1 MAQKTTA
8 HDRIL
13 ARMKTNH
20 TEETE
25 EEKNLQSS
33 PSSSISEEDKVVQ
46 RILNYGKAREEG
58 YANDKATSSLSR
70 GETQRG
76 DGSQTTDLRPGETR
90 RGNKP
95 EASLLEKIQYVQ
107 ARGADAFAAA
117 NENLNILGEAIAAG
131 INSGIESAKNRDTLD
146 VVLSSAAKGAAN
158 SLDKSAEEN
167 VNERARQAIDSKYA
181 HVVNSKGAS
190 VAADLVS
197 SVNQMI
203 PAVMLPGA
211 AGTAFL
217 AATNFP
223 ESYVSARNNG
233 ADQKQAATYGAVNA
247 AINSVGEQLIG
258 GIASK
263 GTGLAGKAANAI
275 SGGASSRLA
284 ANAMNSIAKSPLAKT
299 ALSAVAKSAGEGAEE
314 IVQSLLSTAAERA
327 TYNPEAKVDAKELA
341 YEGLLGGLMGGAFQ
355 AASLPATYQAY
366 RSDYDTVNNFSLAGE
381 AVANES
387 DVEIIRNVGE
397 SIVKGADEIL
407 SDKSADADRKQR
419 AQYIKSGVE
428 AVMKKLDES
437 SADIIMGNQQKYDA
451 LEKLI
456 SSDRS
461 NVVENLAV
469 LVRDVSGATSGNK
482 DAINKTVDFVRG
494 EIQNANNILA
504 TSSDPNVRQE
514 AAVNLQN
521 YKDVDR
527 TLRTFRKQIN
537 KALADL
543 PAQSNAEM
551 QVPAQTEPKAQ
562 VQTENVTETASAPE
576 PTKPRQTITKSVL
589 KGYGVDTEV
598 PASKFPEYLLN
609 QLQTGK
615 ITQEEADAL
624 DAEYEAKYP
633 KKAAEIKLNAATAA
647 YQKGE
652 ISEEQ
657 YDAQYSQYETEL
669 KDIDSR
675 MSSESFPV
683 RLRPVYEEVVQP
695 VSEAEAQTE
704 QTVDDSTNAADT
716 TSVNAGEGSASV
728 RENAADIA
736 GDEAQ
741 TAEEVAE
748 RLAEE
753 GYSFRD
759 IRDQINAYRAENTA
773 ESNAAAARLEEA
785 DRILV
790 KKNRANVQKVAN
802 AYAPILKRF
811 GINDVVVEDMP
822 VGRNAAFDR
831 KTNTIHLSSRIS
843 DSGAVGRFIVHEFT
857 HRGTKID
864 MSLADSIVSAME
876 SRKGGRGYISEA
888 VIRDAYADQLSGLS
902 AEEADSIVREERAA
916 HFMERIMEDVNV
928 LDEFRDDRTFLRKVL
943 DAIRD
948 FFARNNP
955 DKQEQIRLRRIEDK
969 INDLLK
975 AANVDAEVET
985 GGGQQT
991 DSDLTPG
998 RDGVVYSDSGE
1009 AVADSTTDGTIRL
1022 SLSTYEAEGRD
1033 VLRKYLDKSVSSG
1046 RLTAEEAREMQDSLE
1061 DIYRVC
1067 SEFKD
1072 KYAPFSAWS
1081 DAEVV
1086 RDTHGRP
1093 VFSVVTPNGEY
1104 KMNLDFSLVCKKRR
1118 TLDAV
1123 FNEMAQRGIID
1134 EFELGQK
1141 SVVKINEIVRKHGFE
1156 TACALCFVDAKR
1168 FRQASMADQFVSLYN
1183 ELVESLVPEDQKG
1196 SIGYF
1201 NFSGNTSRGAVE
1213 NGIDTWGNGELD
1225 FSHLDYVMKNYSKG
1239 TVEYKSAQY
1248 IKGHPEARKLL
1259 QRGDFMSSAG
1269 FDAVKSQNATIMKLY
1284 NSKKGT
1290 GGPKAAFGDVQ
1301 YLSEVIKKAK
1311 GWTPAKAYAVG
1322 GVRVQSFSDYVPR
1335 MVFDYA
1341 QMIHDLAATGLPA
1354 HAYTKEVLFAKQFGL
1369 TGVKINMSLIPAVV
1383 DGGIAPGLDADG
1395 NYVWAGES
1403 FNYDEA
1409 VEIQNADGYTEN
1421 CGTICVGVSKKHIL
1435 KLLDDPNI
1443 RMVIPYHKSGLN
1455 PIVAHMNKIDSFVD
1469 YTGAQNTLDENGK
1482 KLSKDFDF
1490 NKVLREVGDP
1500 QKAVDRYLAWVDEH
1514 GYTAK
1519 FNEFRRHPN
1528 YYKLLEDFTLY
1539 DMDGNYVPQRAVKA
1553 VFPQDGDTF
1562 GSMRDLI
1569 ESGLQEDAVI
1579 EGRRDAELGEIVDE
1593 IEQTLPKTEEEI
1605 EETAV
1610 EQAEG
1615 DVERDIRESRELDE
1629 EYMSAVESGDTEKA
1643 QKMVDEAAK
1652 KAGYTITAYHGTPT
1666 GGFTKFDSDRIG
1678 SNTGM
1683 GRGRFSFTSDKSV
1696 ADIYSGKGDKT
1707 ARASELVVSLN
1718 KLFSKYDSEELRM
1731 LFTDYAGVPVEWD
1744 SDSVIA
1750 DGALENGYIEFD
1762 PDWEDN
1768 DPDRYANRE
1777 EAKAAEKLAE
1787 FEGTRQYMID
1797 TLKSYQRGSGFS
1809 LDDLFGKASKN
1820 TDSSLDEFFDE
1831 AFSMLESMSPE
1842 RTPMTYSVY
1851 LKTPTAEFEA
1861 DTKNYNSVAWD
1872 AAYSDADVAV
1882 IHLDNGE
1889 DRYFVNNPASI
1900 KSSDAIVY
1908 DDNGDVIP
1916 LSERFNPSTPDIR
1929 YSRDLDPA
1937 LEREIRLRELDEQ
1950 IGKQL
1955 LSLASPGWKKEMS
1968 SAQRDKFAK
1977 ILSAELPGV
1986 SAREVSDAIKPVFE
2000 LFAKPNRGSKDTAE
2014 VRVDEIK
2021 KLAQKA
2027 AETLVNSAVKTEL
2040 DPRYAEFKE
2049 LVTAIRS
2056 TKGDSVTDSYKSL
2069 SEKFP
2074 EYFEPYTSEL
2084 SEDVMS
2090 SRIKAVRS
2098 EASGLMR
2105 AKWTSDPFEGIR
2117 DDAVRSFTNRI
2128 LTGFVDASRYTEKSA
2143 QDIKIGALSSE
2154 IRSTQKQLKDS
2165 EREVARQERQIGK
2178 QEAQI
2183 AKRDAVIA
2191 EDKIIKQQM
2200 KDTLDLFASDMKHL
2214 NREVKNLNR
2223 RIIRLENTI
2232 SSRSLNTSLAS
2243 EQKRAAAMARKIYNQ
2258 VTRPSRKNHVPESI
2272 KEYIVNA
2279 LRQFDGMK
2287 ISPNRTIDAT
2297 ALDSVLTQIKANEY
2311 QTLKLFED
2319 DNSEK
2324 KQKNNITLNNEVLE
2338 RMNAQMDAVKLLE
2351 SAVQKARQAGA
2362 STEEIKRLS
2371 VEYYQATN
2379 EFLKMLNGYINQTNR
2394 AFVDG
2399 KNVEV
2404 AEFTDGLLNDLN
2416 LKKGAKDFGGQ
2427 NGLSATSAQGVR
2439 NFANALKFEAV
2450 SPAQFFRMIG
2460 EHGMML
2466 ARTFRAGQDAQNRHL
2481 DKYVNVMQDATNGE
2495 YKTRVAA
2502 GTGGNRIDVTI
2513 DGKKVDVSK
2522 SQLMSLYCLW
2532 QRPAA
2537 RHHLEAQGAVFLNT
2551 SGGEMETRTFP
2562 ITEEVFNDLMKNL
2575 SAQDIRLAQVIQK
2588 FLSKECSAWGNEA
2601 SMKLYGYTMFHED
2614 FYFPIRVS
2622 QSTKLKK
2629 GGREW
2634 GSSAGEMNLEFSSF
2648 TNSVQPN
2655 STSAIV
2661 IDNIF
2666 DVAEGHVQKMAAY
2679 NAYAPICHDLQR
2691 ILANGEVRDAIV
2703 NNMGQEALKYMF
2715 DFLKKVNGNVANE
2728 RGHSHTYG
2736 GLQTLGNLSKRAS
2749 VSANFSSAFKQFDSI
2764 FRACDEIHPK
2774 YLIAART
2781 GFGSQDGKGTYG
2793 RTYRRMVENS
2803 GIAKMKMLGYSDAG
2817 FGKSLRE
2824 QWDKDF
2830 AKTPTGLRRFMDA
2843 SVPTHAVLK
2852 GYDKL
2857 TDLGMWMSGKADE
2870 TVWVGLYRACELEA
2884 TDKYKGASAAE
2895 ITQKATKRFNE
2906 IIGETQVVDSVMD
2919 STPFSEN
2926 VLGTGF
2932 GAFMN
2937 EPVRQFGHLMV
2948 AADAMRDGKPGAGKK
2963 LAKVFS
2969 TVIFSSMVVEPL
2981 KTALASLLRDNEDDD
2996 EQFFRKIFKLWT
3008 GVDFTDGAQE
3018 IATPTG
3024 VMSSNLVD
3032 GLLGIVPAFGQI
3044 YDIVMETVQGYSSTR
3059 LETEGIEKLTQYVK
3073 ALIGYDSKE
3082 GIPTKTKAKLTIDIL
3097 GAVGKI
3103 TGMPISTLIRDLQI
3117 PYKSFMSWTD
3127 DYVAQWEY
3135 NKMFY
3140 NLGNGTARSSYGF
3153 YDIFSKAVAD
3163 GDTDSVEYMRND
3175 LEGTKTGKNKF
3186 GVTYTDIRDALKD
3199 RGGKYIINDDVFLKE
3214 IQAEFSLPIVASD
3227 MTAEKLIR
3235 QVYAKAIDQKDI
3247 SPNDALKAL
3256 PSTPEHYSYEKKDEN
3271 GNTVY
3276 EGDGED
3282 RKAVVVEMTETEYAK
3297 FIEDVGVLRR
3307 NIVSKMAAS
3316 GDFKKL
3322 SNDTEAQIYC
3332 LEKAYDFA
3340 ARYYRSKFNPNYD
3353 LSAGGKWMAKFA
3365 DGKLDYSKI
3374 VHEILTAENG
3384 RKK

>member
-1 MAQKTTA
+1 MASNSYEFEKKYAEYKNKKKKKQE
-8 HDRIL
+8 R
-13 ARMKTNH
+13 
-20 TEETE
+20 EE
-25 EEKNLQSS
+25 
-33 PSSSISEEDKVVQ
+33 EEDKKAQTQESTSLDAFDVKYEAYKSGKDPGLEWQ
-46 RILNYGKAREEG
+46 RRRAENYVKNQSEKDPSKSESAQL
-58 YANDKATSSLSR
+58 SLSG

-76 DGSQTTDLRPGETR
+76 SRVGDTAVQVVPGKTVSEANKQVNATVRSASDIAKDLRAVDSQIENLNVNTTRNTSWVPANVQTEEQKQKLNSLKTMRERLQQEYNAATRLPDASEVSVPQNYTRNMPVTMPEGMRRAEYWASIPDYTDLTANLSELESKKQELTDFLDRSTR
-90 RGNKP
+90 DLRVEKQKLLSQKGSSAEKRSRIDEIDAKLKEAEEKAGISAINQQIAELESILPASYAKLQRSADFEQNGVFDEGFANFSKDALYNLVNKP
-95 EASLLEKIQYVQ
+95 NEDNPLVTNFFDPQEGVKASEGIKAFSDIVTGTVFNDPTFIRNMTDNERKTYNYIYKKSGKEAAEKYLTTIESGLTARYREQIEEQSKKFAKEHPVTASALTVASSPLKAVGYVGQVADYAASGKIDQNSPRNAAAYSSTAVRGEVAENIDESITRKVGEVWGNVGSNAYQIGMSMADFAFNTLASGGTAPLASFIMGSSAAADTTIRAKDRGLKDNQAFALGFISGATELLTEKYSIDTLLEKSGMGKKAFTYWLKNVIGEGSEETTSEFVNIVADIMIAGDKSEWNQSIETYKKNGMSEQ
-107 ARGADAFAAA
+107 DAFWATFADNA
-117 NENLNILGEAIAAG
+117 INLGVSFIGGAV
-131 INSGIESAKNRDTLD
+131 SG
-146 VVLSSAAKGAAN
+146 
-158 SLDKSAEEN
+158 
-167 VNERARQAIDSKYA
+167 
-181 HVVNSKGAS
+181 
-190 VAADLVS
+190 
-197 SVNQMI
+197 
-203 PAVMLPGA
+203 
-211 AGTAFL
+211 GTL
-217 AATNFP
+217 AALKLGGDVIDRKVTHSSGQVHR
-223 ESYVSARNNG
+223 EIYD
-233 ADQKQAATYGAVNA
+233 ADTANKTEKLSAVNA
-247 AINSVGEQLIG
+247 ALE
-258 GIASK
+258 
-263 GTGLAGKAANAI
+263 T
-275 SGGASSRLA
+275 
-284 ANAMNSIAKSPLAKT
+284 
-299 ALSAVAKSAGEGAEE
+299 AKSARIDDPAEMTKTSAEFVRTVRDARPDTKNAINTAIDYVREE
-314 IVQSLLSTAAERA
+314 ISVYNDLIKDTKDSKQKSEYIVERA
-327 TYNPEAKVDAKELA
+327 ALINVDKTLRSNRAEVDA
-341 YEGLLGGLMGGAFQ
+341 
-355 AASLPATYQAY
+355 
-366 RSDYDTVNNFSLAGE
+366 
-381 AVANES
+381 
-387 DVEIIRNVGE
+387 
-397 SIVKGADEIL
+397 
-407 SDKSADADRKQR
+407 
-419 AQYIKSGVE
+419 
-428 AVMKKLDES
+428 
-437 SADIIMGNQQKYDA
+437 
-451 LEKLI
+451 
-456 SSDRS
+456 
-461 NVVENLAV
+461 
-469 LVRDVSGATSGNK
+469 
-482 DAINKTVDFVRG
+482 
-494 EIQNANNILA
+494 ILA
-504 TSSDPNVRQE
+504 N
-514 AAVNLQN
+514 
-521 YKDVDR
+521 
-527 TLRTFRKQIN
+527 
-537 KALADL
+537 L
-543 PAQSNAEM
+543 PAQAEV
-551 QVPAQTEPKAQ
+551 QAEPGVQAQ
-562 VQTENVTETASAPE
+562 TETASAPE
-576 PTKPRQTITKSVL
+576 PTKPRQTVTKSVL
-589 KGYGVDTEV
+589 KGYGIDTEV
-598 PASKFPEYLLN
+598 SANEFHEYLLN

-633 KKAAEIKLNAATAA
+633 KKAAETKLNAATAA

-657 YDAQYSQYETEL
+657 YDKQYSQYESEL
-669 KDIDSR
+669 NDIDSR
-675 MSSESFPV
+675 MSSETFPV

-695 VSEAEAQTE
+695 VSEAETQTE
-704 QTVDDSTNAADT
+704 RTADNDANAADT
-716 TSVNAGEGSASV
+716 TSVNAGEGSAPV

-741 TAEEVAE
+741 TAEETAE

-753 GYSFRD
+753 GYTFRQ

-773 ESNAAAARLEEA
+773 ESNAAANRLEESE
-785 DRILV
+785 RILV
-790 KKNRANVQKVAN
+790 TKNRANVQKVAN
-802 AYAPILKRF
+802 AYAPALKRF
-811 GINDVVVEDMP
+811 GINGVVVEDMP
-822 VGRNAAFDR
+822 VGQNAAFDR

-843 DSGAVGRFIVHEFT
+843 DSGAVGRFIVHEFA
-857 HRGTKID
+857 HRGAKID

-876 SRKGGRGYISEA
+876 SRKGGRGYVSEA
-888 VIRDAYADQLSGLS
+888 VIRDAYADQLSGLT

-916 HFMERIMEDVNV
+916 HFMERIMEDVDV
-928 LDEFRDDRTFLRKVL
+928 LDEFRDDRTFLRKIL

-955 DKQEQIRLRRIEDK
+955 DKQEQIRLRNIEKK

-975 AANVDAEVET
+975 AANVDAEVKT
-985 GGGQQT
+985 GGRSETNVGDGDIRMSRDLDTSDSIQKDYEAAVDAVLNGTYNSDDVLIVGRTPDILQKIGLSALPVT
-991 DSDLTPG
+991 ITPNHVYSIAKTEAEAKAEGRYDKGTNYHGLGADAVKNILQNISDPVMIVSASDSVNGSKTKPRNSTHRLIAVTEFEVNGKRVIAPIEVDAEVKANDTFYDSNHVVSYYDKANINNILREVVAQENVGNTAIYYGNKKRIADFVKGPGFQLPDIFKDISDSDIIIRGIGENVNRKIEDVTQSQQFKRWFGDWQNDPENASKIVNEDGTPKVMYHGSPNQFTVFDKKRSKPSNLYGRGFYFSDSDAHAGTYGELYRVYLNVRNPLTPG
-998 RDGVVYSDSGE
+998 GANVTEDQIRSFLE
-1009 AVADSTTDGTIRL
+1009 AVAENEDDYSIENYGT
-1022 SLSTYEAEGRD
+1022 
-1033 VLRKYLDKSVSSG
+1033 
-1046 RLTAEEAREMQDSLE
+1046 
-1061 DIYRVC
+1061 
-1067 SEFKD
+1067 
-1072 KYAPFSAWS
+1072 
-1081 DAEVV
+1081 
-1086 RDTHGRP
+1086 
-1093 VFSVVTPNGEY
+1093 
-1104 KMNLDFSLVCKKRR
+1104 
-1118 TLDAV
+1118 
-1123 FNEMAQRGIID
+1123 
-1134 EFELGQK
+1134 
-1141 SVVKINEIVRKHGFE
+1141 
-1156 TACALCFVDAKR
+1156 
-1168 FRQASMADQFVSLYN
+1168 
-1183 ELVESLVPEDQKG
+1183 
-1196 SIGYF
+1196 
-1201 NFSGNTSRGAVE
+1201 
-1213 NGIDTWGNGELD
+1213 
-1225 FSHLDYVMKNYSKG
+1225 
-1239 TVEYKSAQY
+1239 
-1248 IKGHPEARKLL
+1248 
-1259 QRGDFMSSAG
+1259 
-1269 FDAVKSQNATIMKLY
+1269 
-1284 NSKKGT
+1284 
-1290 GGPKAAFGDVQ
+1290 
-1301 YLSEVIKKAK
+1301 
-1311 GWTPAKAYAVG
+1311 
-1322 GVRVQSFSDYVPR
+1322 
-1335 MVFDYA
+1335 
-1341 QMIHDLAATGLPA
+1341 
-1354 HAYTKEVLFAKQFGL
+1354 
-1369 TGVKINMSLIPAVV
+1369 
-1383 DGGIAPGLDADG
+1383 
-1395 NYVWAGES
+1395 
-1403 FNYDEA
+1403 YD
-1409 VEIQNADGYTEN
+1409 
-1421 CGTICVGVSKKHIL
+1421 
-1435 KLLDDPNI
+1435 
-1443 RMVIPYHKSGLN
+1443 
-1455 PIVAHMNKIDSFVD
+1455 
-1469 YTGAQNTLDENGK
+1469 
-1482 KLSKDFDF
+1482 
-1490 NKVLREVGDP
+1490 
-1500 QKAVDRYLAWVDEH
+1500 
-1514 GYTAK
+1514 
-1519 FNEFRRHPN
+1519 
-1528 YYKLLEDFTLY
+1528 
-1539 DMDGNYVPQRAVKA
+1539 
-1553 VFPQDGDTF
+1553 
-1562 GSMRDLI
+1562 
-1569 ESGLQEDAVI
+1569 
-1579 EGRRDAELGEIVDE
+1579 VDE
-1593 IEQTLPKTEEEI
+1593 ILDGITSRDAFAVIQDVNATAIGNFLEAI
-1605 EETAV
+1605 E
-1610 EQAEG
+1610 
-1615 DVERDIRESRELDE
+1615 
-1629 EYMSAVESGDTEKA
+1629 
-1643 QKMVDEAAK
+1643 
-1652 KAGYTITAYHGTPT
+1652 
-1666 GGFTKFDSDRIG
+1666 
-1678 SNTGM
+1678 
-1683 GRGRFSFTSDKSV
+1683 
-1696 ADIYSGKGDKT
+1696 
-1707 ARASELVVSLN
+1707 
-1718 KLFSKYDSEELRM
+1718 LFNEVNG
-1731 LFTDYAGVPVEWD
+1731 TDY
-1744 SDSVIA
+1744 
-1750 DGALENGYIEFD
+1750 DGIVTNTETVVFRPNQIKSATDNIGTFD
-1762 PDWEDN
+1762 P
-1768 DPDRYANRE
+1768 
-1777 EAKAAEKLAE
+1777 
-1787 FEGTRQYMID
+1787 G
-1797 TLKSYQRGSGFS
+1797 
-1809 LDDLFGKASKN
+1809 
-1820 TDSSLDEFFDE
+1820 
-1831 AFSMLESMSPE
+1831 
-1842 RTPMTYSVY
+1842 
-1851 LKTPTAEFEA
+1851 
-1861 DTKNYNSVAWD
+1861 
-1872 AAYSDADVAV
+1872 
-1882 IHLDNGE
+1882 
-1889 DRYFVNNPASI
+1889 
-1900 KSSDAIVY
+1900 
-1908 DDNGDVIP
+1908 
-1916 LSERFNPSTPDIR
+1916 TPDIR
-1929 YSRDLDPA
+1929 YSRDIDPA
-1937 LEREIRLRELDEQ
+1937 LEREIRLRELDDQLE
-1950 IGKQL
+1950 KQL

-2000 LFAKPNRGSKDTAE
+2000 LFAKPSRGSKDTAE
-2014 VRVDEIK
+2014 VRADEIK
-2021 KLAQKA
+2021 KLAEKA
-2027 AETLVNSAVKTEL
+2027 AETLVDSAVQTEL

-2105 AKWTSDPFEGIR
+2105 AKWTSDPFEGVR
-2117 DDAVRSFTNRI
+2117 NDAVRSFSNRI

-2154 IRSTQKQLKDS
+2154 IRSTQKRLKDS

-2191 EDKIIKQQM
+2191 DDKIIKQQM

-2243 EQKRAAAMARKIYNQ
+2243 EQKRATAMARKIYNQ

-2287 ISPNRTIDAT
+2287 ISPSRTIDAT
-2297 ALDSVLTQIKANEY
+2297 PLDGVLTQIKANEY
-2311 QTLKLFED
+2311 QTLNLYED
-2319 DNSEK
+2319 KNAGKE
-2324 KQKNNITLNNEVLE
+2324 QKNNVTLNNEVLD

-2351 SAVQKARQAGA
+2351 SAVQKARQAGT

-2399 KNVEV
+2399 KNVEI

-2416 LKKGAKDFGGQ
+2416 LKKGVKDFGGQ

-2481 DKYVNVMQDATNGE
+2481 DEYVNVMQEETEGE
-2495 YKTRVAA
+2495 YKTRVAS
-2502 GTGGNRIDVTI
+2502 GTGGNRLDVTI
-2513 DGKKVDVSK
+2513 DGRKLDVSK

-2537 RHHLEAQGAVFLNT
+2537 RNHLEAQGAVFLDA

-2562 ITEEVFNDLMKNL
+2562 ITEEIFNDLMKNL
-2575 SAQDIRLAQVIQK
+2575 SAQDIRFAQVIQK

-2666 DVAEGHVQKMAAY
+2666 DVAESHVQKMAAY

-2691 ILANGEVRDAIV
+2691 ILANGEVREAIV
-2703 NNMGQEALKYMF
+2703 NNMGREALKYMF

-2736 GLQTLGNLSKRAS
+2736 VFQTLGNLSKRAS

-2764 FRACDEIHPK
+2764 FRACDEINPK

-2781 GFGSQDGKGTYG
+2781 GFGRQNGKGTYG

-2803 GIAKMKMLGYSDAG
+2803 GVAKMKMLGYSDAG

-2884 TDKYKGASAAE
+2884 ADKYKGASTAE
-2895 ITQKATKRFNE
+2895 ITQRATARFNE

-2948 AADAMRDGKPGAGKK
+2948 AADAMRDGKPDAKK
-2963 LAKVFS
+2963 KFAKVFS
-2969 TVIFSSMVVEPL
+2969 TVLFSSMVVEPL

-3008 GVDFTDGAQE
+3008 GIDFTDSAQE

-3032 GLLGIVPAFGQI
+3032 GLLGIIPAFGQI

-3117 PYKSFMSWTD
+3117 PYKAFMSWTD

-3140 NLGNGTARSSYGF
+3140 NLGNETARSSYGF

-3163 GDTDSVEYMRND
+3163 GDTDSVGYMRND

-3186 GVTYTDIRDALKD
+3186 GVTYSEIRDALKD
-3199 RGGKYIINDDVFLKE
+3199 RDGKYIINDDVFLKE
-3214 IQAEFSLPIVASD
+3214 IQAEFSLPVVVSD
-3227 MTAEKLIR
+3227 MTPEKLIR
-3235 QVYAKAIDQKDI
+3235 QVYAKAVDQKDI
-3247 SPNDALKAL
+3247 APSDALKAL
-3256 PSTPEHYSYEKKDEN
+3256 PSTPGHYSYEKKDKN

-3276 EGDGED
+3276 EGTGED
-3282 RKAVVVEMTETEYAK
+3282 RKPVVVEMTETEYAK

-3307 NIVSKMAAS
+3307 NIVSKMATS
-3316 GDFKKL
+3316 SEFRKL
-3322 SNDTEAQIYC
+3322 SDDTEAQIYC

-3340 ARYYRSKFNPNYD
+3340 ARYYRSKFNTDYD
-3353 LSAGGKWMAKFA
+3353 LSAGGKWMAEFA

-3374 VHEILTAENG
+3374 VHEILTAEKG

>member
-46 RILNYGKAREEG
+46 RILNYGKARDEG

-131 INSGIESAKNRDTLD
+131 INSGIESAKNRNTLD

-181 HVVNSKGAS
+181 HVVNSKGAG

-247 AINSVGEQLIG
+247 AINSIGEQLIG

-263 GTGLAGKAANAI
+263 GTGLVGKAANAI
-275 SGGASSRLA
+275 SRGASSRLA

-314 IVQSLLSTAAERA
+314 VVQSLLSTAAERA

-397 SIVKGADEIL
+397 SVVKGADEIL
-407 SDKSADADRKQR
+407 SDKSADADQKQR

-437 SADIIMGNQQKYDA
+437 SADIIMGNQQKYAA

-504 TSSDPNVRQE
+504 TSPDPNARQE

-527 TLRTFRKQIN
+527 ALRTFRKQIN

-543 PAQSNAEM
+543 PAQSNTEM
-551 QVPAQTEPKAQ
+551 QTPAQTEPEAQ
-562 VQTENVTETASAPE
+562 VRTENVTETASAPE
-576 PTKPRQTITKSVL
+576 PTKPRQTVTKSVL

-633 KKAAEIKLNAATAA
+633 KKAAETKLNAATAA

-675 MSSESFPV
+675 MSSETFPV

-695 VSEAEAQTE
+695 VSEAETQTE
-704 QTVDDSTNAADT
+704 RTAGNNANAADT
-716 TSVNAGEGSASV
+716 TSVNAGEGSAPV

-759 IRDQINAYRAENTA
+759 IRDQINAYRSENTA

-811 GINDVVVEDMP
+811 GINGVVVEDMP

-928 LDEFRDDRTFLRKVL
+928 LDEFRDDRTFLRKIL

-1009 AVADSTTDGTIRL
+1009 AVADSTADGTIRL

-1141 SVVKINEIVRKHGFE
+1141 SVVKINEIIRKHGFE

-1225 FSHLDYVMKNYSKG
+1225 FSHLDYVMKNYAKG

-1248 IKGHPEARKLL
+1248 IKGHPEARKFL

-1421 CGTICVGVSKKHIL
+1421 CGTICVGVSKEHIL

-1469 YTGAQNTLDENGK
+1469 YTGSQNTLDENGK

-1519 FNEFRRHPN
+1519 FNEFRGHPN

-1593 IEQTLPKTEEEI
+1593 IEQTLPKTEAEI

-1610 EQAEG
+1610 EQAKG
-1615 DVERDIRESRELDE
+1615 DVERDIRESRDLDDAKTSRELSDIERLAVERFGVTDKFEEAGYILPDGRLLRMTNDQHSGERWYDHRAIALAYGVDVDLDDNHGFDADNGRYLDE
-1629 EYMSAVESGDTEKA
+1629 FVEAGNIRFDHGDPDLDMDVGLQLSASVPLTKAQERTIRDLVGWKEERESGYVANEETSLYSEPLAIRIDF
-1643 QKMVDEAAK
+1643 
-1652 KAGYTITAYHGTPT
+1652 
-1666 GGFTKFDSDRIG
+1666 GGDSEIMPG
-1678 SNTGM
+1678 G
-1683 GRGRFSFTSDKSV
+1683 
-1696 ADIYSGKGDKT
+1696 
-1707 ARASELVVSLN
+1707 VSLN
-1718 KLFSKYDSEELRM
+1718 DLNAWGKK
-1731 LFTDYAGVPVEWD
+1731 
-1744 SDSVIA
+1744 
-1750 DGALENGYIEFD
+1750 ALEYNGSKISASQILHD
-1762 PDWEDN
+1762 VR
-1768 DPDRYANRE
+1768 RYYE
-1777 EAKAAEKLAE
+1777 SGEAESSQSDLA
-1787 FEGTRQYMID
+1787 
-1797 TLKSYQRGSGFS
+1797 
-1809 LDDLFGKASKN
+1809 
-1820 TDSSLDEFFDE
+1820 
-1831 AFSMLESMSPE
+1831 
-1842 RTPMTYSVY
+1842 
-1851 LKTPTAEFEA
+1851 
-1861 DTKNYNSVAWD
+1861 
-1872 AAYSDADVAV
+1872 
-1882 IHLDNGE
+1882 
-1889 DRYFVNNPASI
+1889 
-1900 KSSDAIVY
+1900 
-1908 DDNGDVIP
+1908 
-1916 LSERFNPSTPDIR
+1916 RFR
-1929 YSRDLDPA
+1929 YSRDIDPT

-2027 AETLVNSAVKTEL
+2027 AETLVDNAVQTEL

-2098 EASGLMR
+2098 EVSGLMR

-2117 DDAVRSFTNRI
+2117 DDAVRSFANRI

-2191 EDKIIKQQM
+2191 DDKIIKQQM

-2311 QTLKLFED
+2311 QTLNLYED

-2351 SAVQKARQAGA
+2351 TAVQKARQAGA

-2416 LKKGAKDFGGQ
+2416 LKKGVKDFGGQ

-2513 DGKKVDVSK
+2513 DDKKVDVSK

-2537 RHHLEAQGAVFLNT
+2537 RHHLEAQGAVFLDA

-2575 SAQDIRLAQVIQK
+2575 SAKDIRLAQVIQK

-2703 NNMGQEALKYMF
+2703 NNMGREALKYMF

-2774 YLIAART
+2774 YLVAART

-2830 AKTPTGLRRFMDA
+2830 VKTPTGFRRFMDA

-2884 TDKYKGASAAE
+2884 TDKYKDASAAE
-2895 ITQKATKRFNE
+2895 ITQKATERFNE

-3008 GVDFTDGAQE
+3008 GIDFTDSSQE

-3032 GLLGIVPAFGQI
+3032 GLLGIIPAFGQI

-3059 LETEGIEKLTQYVK
+3059 LETEGLEKLTQYVK

-3163 GDTDSVEYMRND
+3163 GDTDAVEYMRND

-3186 GVTYTDIRDALKD
+3186 GVTYPDIRDALKD

-3247 SPNDALKAL
+3247 SPDDALKAL

-3307 NIVSKMAAS
+3307 NIVSKLAAS

-3374 VHEILTAENG
+3374 VYEILTAEKG